1 MMKSKRRNFIK
12 NSGYMLAGGVL
23 SSSFISACSTK
34 TVAPIAEK
42 AVEKAATAVTIPK
55 GPLPDSMFRISL
67 AEWSYHKALFAKE
80 FTNLDFAAK
89 TRALDIDGIEY
100 VNQFFKDKAEDTNYL
115 NQLNQRAADNGV
127 TQVLIM
133 VDGEGGLGSLDDK
146 ERMEAVEK
154 HYKWVNAARYLGC
167 HSIRVNAFGVGSRE
181 DVGKAAVD
189 GLGKLSEYAATENM
203 NVIVENH
210 GGWSSDGKWLSGV
223 MAKVGMDNCGTL
235 PDFGNFCVE
244 RKDGMSWGTPC
255 INEYDRYL
263 GVKEL
268 MPYAKAVSA
277 KANDFDAMG
286 NDTKTDYMK
295 MMKIVKDN
303 GYDSFVGI
311 EYEGQTLSETEGIIA
326 TRDLLLKT
334 GWALHEKSKM

>member
-1 MMKSKRRNFIK
+1 MMKFKRRNFIK
-12 NSGYMLAGGVL
+12 NSGYLLAGGAV
-23 SSSFISACSTK
+23 SSAFVSACSPKALPKAEEEMTK
-34 TVAPIAEK
+34 VAPM
-42 AVEKAATAVTIPK
+42 VEVPT
-55 GPLPDSMFRISL
+55 GPLPASMYSISL
-67 AEWSYHKALFAKE
+67 AEWSFHKALFAKE

-133 VDGEGGLGSLDDK
+133 VDGEGGLGSLKDK
-146 ERMEAVEK
+146 DRMEAVEK
-154 HYKWVNAARYLGC
+154 HYRWVNAAKYLGC
-167 HSIRVNAFGVGSRE
+167 HSIRVNAFGVGTRE
-181 DVGKAAVD
+181 EVAEAAVD
-189 GLGKLSEYAATENM
+189 GLGKLSEYAAKENI

-223 MAKVGMDNCGTL
+223 MAQVGMDNCGTL

-244 RKDGMSWGTPC
+244 RENGKPWGSPC
-255 INEYDRYL
+255 VKEYDRYQ

-277 KANDFDAMG
+277 KTNDFDSMG
-286 NDTKTDYMK
+286 NETNTDYVK

-334 GWALHEKSKM
+334 GWALHEQSKM

>member
-12 NSGYMLAGGVL
+12 QSGYMLAGGAL
-23 SSSFISACSTK
+23 SSSFLSACSSK
-34 TVAPIAEK
+34 TLPTAEK
-42 AVEKAATAVTIPK
+42 TMTTMKPMVEVPK
-55 GPLPDSMFRISL
+55 GPLPDSMYSISL

-80 FTNLDFAAK
+80 FTNLDFAQK
-89 TRALDIDGIEY
+89 TRELDIDGMEY

-115 NQLNQRAADNGV
+115 NQLNQRAADHGV

-133 VDGEGGLGSLDDK
+133 IDGEGGLGSLKDK

-154 HYKWVNAARYLGC
+154 HYRWVNAAKYLGC
-167 HSIRVNAFGVGSRE
+167 HSIRVNAFGVGKRE
-181 DVGKAAVD
+181 EVAAAAVD
-189 GLGKLSEYAATENM
+189 GLGKLSEYAAKENL

-223 MAKVGMDNCGTL
+223 MAQVGMDNCGTL

-244 RKDGMSWGTPC
+244 RENGQPWGSPC
-255 INEYDRYL
+255 INEYDRYQ

-277 KANDFDAMG
+277 KANEFDANG
-286 NDTKTDYMK
+286 NETKTDFMK

-311 EYEGQTLSETEGIIA
+311 EYEGQNLSEKEGIIA

-334 GWALHEKSKM
+334 GWAMHEMNKM

>member
-1 MMKSKRRNFIK
+1 MKSKRRNFIK
-12 NSGYMLAGGVL
+12 NSGYMIAGGAL
-23 SSSFISACSTK
+23 SSAFISACSAKTVPAMAEK
-34 TVAPIAEK
+34 TVA
-42 AVEKAATAVTIPK
+42 KAAPAVAIPK

-80 FTNLDFAAK
+80 FTNLDFAEK

-127 TQVLIM
+127 TQILIM

-146 ERMEAVEK
+146 ERMVAVEN
-154 HYKWVNAARYLGC
+154 HYRWVNAAKYLGC
-167 HSIRVNAFGVGSRE
+167 HSIRVNAFGVGTRE
-181 DVGKAAVD
+181 EVGAAAVD
-189 GLGKLSEYAATENM
+189 GLGKLSEYAAKENM

-244 RKDGMSWGTPC
+244 RENGQPWGSPC
-255 INEYDRYL
+255 VTEYDRYQ
-263 GVKEL
+263 GVDEL
-268 MPYAKAVSA
+268 MPYAKSVSA
-277 KANDFDAMG
+277 KANEFDASG
-286 NDTKTDYMK
+286 NDTGTDFMK
-295 MMKIVKDN
+295 MLEIVKN
-303 GYDSFVGI
+303 HGYDSFVGI

>member
-1 MMKSKRRNFIK
+1 MKKTKRRSFLK
-12 NSGYMLAGGVL
+12 NSSYAIAGSAL
-23 SSSFISACSTK
+23 SASFISACSATK
-34 TVAPIAEK
+34 TTPVVSTVMPPGPK
-42 AVEKAATAVTIPK
+42 MTDVPK

-67 AEWSYHKALFAKE
+67 AEWSYHKALWAKE

-89 TRALDIDGIEY
+89 ARELDIDGIEY

-133 VDGEGGLGSLDDK
+133 IDLEGGLGDPDDAK
-146 ERMEAVEK
+146 RKTAIEN
-154 HYKWVNAARYLGC
+154 HYKWVNASKYLGC
-167 HSIRVNAFGVGSRE
+167 HSIRVNAFGVGTSE
-181 DVGKAAVD
+181 EVGAAAVD
-189 GLGKLSEYAATENM
+189 GLGRLSEYAAKENI

-210 GGWSSDGKWLSGV
+210 GGYSSDGKWLSGV
-223 MAKVGMDNCGTL
+223 MKQVGMDNCGTL

-244 RKDGMSWGTPC
+244 REGGKPWGTPC
-255 INEYDRYL
+255 VKEYDKYL
-263 GVKEL
+263 GIKEL

-277 KANDFDAMG
+277 KANNFDADG
-286 NDTKTDYMK
+286 NEPDIDFMRI
-295 MMKIVKDN
+295 MKIVKDH

-311 EYEGQTLSETEGIIA
+311 EYEGNAIGEKEGIIK

-334 GWALHEKSKM
+334 GWALHEMSKM